1 MDESHSK
8 NRIIIWEFHWMQKE
22 VYVVPGFAR
31 YEKECGIYLFINL
44 LIFHTPFETPKNT
57 PLK

>member
-1 MDESHSK
+1 M
-8 NRIIIWEFHWMQKE
+8 E

-31 YEKECGIYLFINL
+31 YEKECGIYLFTYL
-44 LIFHTPFETPKNT
+44 FIFHTPFETPLPQKH